1 MLQRSVFLQ
10 DLFATLLT
18 RVTGAFSLIVL
29 SCVLIAAPAA
39 WAENDFGVV
48 ELVEGKVSVIDAKGQ
63 TRLVHVN
70 DKIIEGETIMTGR
83 DGQLH
88 VLTED
93 HGYMA
98 FRPNSKVLVERY
110 RAKADKDDGVI
121 MSLAYGAMRSITGW
135 IGKYN
140 ANSYTIRTP
149 SATIGIRG
157 TDHEPLHIPIPGPG
171 EKAVGGEPGTYEKV
185 NSGSTS
191 LKNPAGEVIINS
203 GQFAYV
209 SHDPKKAPKTVE
221 RAPEA
226 YRWTMNEAKIEARK
240 EELTKDLEQHRAEKQ
255 KASAAKEEAEKKS
268 PSTKKKHKPPV
279 ATK

>member
-1 MLQRSVFLQ
+1 MRLRSMFLKN
-10 DLFATLLT
+10 LFLT
-18 RVTGAFSLIVL
+18 VVARFTGTFSLLIL
-29 SCVLIAAPAA
+29 SCVLVAAPVA
-39 WAENDFGVV
+39 WAENEFGVV
-48 ELVEGKVSVIDAKGQ
+48 ELVEGKVSVIDTKGQ

-83 DGQLH
+83 DGELH
-88 VLTED
+88 VRTDD

-98 FRPNSKVLVERY
+98 FRPNSKVLVEFY
-110 RAKADKDDGVI
+110 RAKGDKDDGVI
-121 MSLAYGAMRSITGW
+121 MSMAYGAMRSITGW
-135 IGKYN
+135 IGRNN
-140 ANSYTIRTP
+140 ANHYAIRTP

-191 LKNPAGEVIINS
+191 LKNPAGEVIINA

-209 SHDPKKAPKTVE
+209 SHDPKKPPKKVD

-226 YRWTMNEAKIEARK
+226 YRRTMNEAKIEARK
-240 EELTKDLEQHRAEKQ
+240 EELTKEVEQHRIDKQ
-255 KASAAKEEAEKKS
+255 KASEAKEEAEQKS
-268 PSTKKKHKPPV
+268 PPATKKKHKAPV
-279 ATK
+279 VK